1 MRVRNLVAGCMA
13 GVVLLCA
20 GCGKSVA
27 APEVDD
33 EVKGILQSA
42 LDQLMLYDSDY
53 TVSTVLD
60 VPGGG
65 SVYIEVQCKDGN
77 YTEYPVDED
86 GNLGVVDYEN
96 MSDGMNYLLTD
107 WITTDGKMYTMQENE
122 EGNGVFERLPNKYAE
137 LCSSRR
143 YLYVDKMMDAFTDIE
158 YQETLTVDIGN
169 GDEEIA
175 LYRCKLP
182 SSVVKDIL
190 GVGTYGLYSS
200 IREENAGN
208 SSIVKLCDYY
218 LEDYDMNLVF
228 SDALV
233 VLGVS
238 GGMLKY
244 MTMEVGGLG
253 MRLYLTKAVITE
265 TVEVRELP
273 DFSGVTSYVFGMQD
287 FADYVSSFGSLDEA
301 LAELYPVEEG
311 GVRLDE

>member
-1 MRVRNLVAGCMA
+1 MRVSKLVAGCVL

-20 GCGKSVA
+20 DCGKFEEFA
-27 APEVDD
+27 EAPEVDRA
-33 EVKGILQSA
+33 VKGGVQSA
-42 LDQLMLYDSDY
+42 LAKLKGYAPDY
-53 TVSTVLD
+53 MVSTVLD
-60 VPGGG
+60 APGGG

-77 YTEYPVDED
+77 YTEYSVDED

-96 MSDGMNYLLTD
+96 MSEGVNYLLTD

-122 EGNGVFERLPNKYAE
+122 DGNGVFERLPNKYAE

-143 YLYVDKMMDAFTDIE
+143 YLYVDKMLDFFTETE
-158 YQETLTVDIGN
+158 YQEALTVDIGN

-190 GVGTYGLYSS
+190 GIGTYGLYSS
-200 IREENAGN
+200 IHEENSGN

-228 SDALV
+228 SDAIV
-233 VLGVS
+233 VLGIS

-253 MRLYLTKAVITE
+253 MRLYLTKAIITE
-265 TVEVRELP
+265 AVEVRELP
-273 DFSGVTSYVFGMQD
+273 DFSGVTSILYR
-287 FADYVSSFGSLDEA
+287 SFSIK
-301 LAELYPVEEG
+301 
-311 GVRLDE
+311 